1 MSKKFSSY
9 KNCKVIQG
17 TNDLLD
23 LINHNTNVT
32 SAFVGKQL
40 KINKRSKILAIAVI
54 VVLVDQSIMHSNM
67 KLLNSKLDALSKTE
81 HECCDKGQACTE
93 GE

>member
-1 MSKKFSSY
+1 MSKKKSSY
-9 KNCKVIQG
+9 KNGKVIQG

-32 SAFVGKQL
+32 SEFVGKQL
-40 KINKRSKILAIAVI
+40 KINKRSKLLAVAVI
-54 VVLVDQSIMHSNM
+54 VVLIDQYIMHSNM
-67 KLLNSKLDALSKTE
+67 KLLNSKLNDLSK
-81 HECCDKGQACTE
+81 QACTE